1 MFFKSKLL
9 AQIALAGFVLLANS
23 QLVLAHDVIPGVSG
37 FAGRVLHP
45 FIITEHMLCLI
56 LAGFIAGLYGP
67 LSLWKSL
74 GILVAGLL
82 VGFTSQLIIPII
94 DVIWMLPL
102 ASAVLAGLLVLSA
115 PPLAIRVWLAIIFAL
130 GFAVGLETDPE
141 GAFVID
147 WVQTLAG
154 LMVAGALL
162 LVLLGWPLGNASQSW
177 VGIVARVVSSWIV
190 AIAVLVLALNFN

>member
-1 MFFKSKLL
+1 MFLISKGL
-9 AQIALAGFVLLANS
+9 AQIALMAFVLMANS
-23 QLVLAHDVIPGVSG
+23 KLVLAHDVIPGVSG

-56 LAGFIAGLYGP
+56 LVGFIAGLYGP

-82 VGFTSQLIIPII
+82 FGFASQLIIPII
-94 DVIWMLPL
+94 DVIWMAPL
-102 ASAVLAGLLVLSA
+102 AMAMLAGLLVLTA
-115 PPLAIRVWLAIIFAL
+115 PPLGVGVWLVIIFAL
-130 GFAVGLETDPE
+130 AFVVGLETDPE

-162 LVLLGWPLGNASQSW
+162 LVLLGWPLRNASQPW
-177 VGIVARVVSSWIV
+177 VSIVARVVSSWIV
-190 AIAVLVLALNFN
+190 AIAVLVLALSL